1 MSFQDFGTD
10 NVLPTVFLV
19 RHGESTGNQH
29 ACLQGSRIGGAL
41 SELGRKQ
48 SVATASYL
56 FDAFEELQHGNVRL
70 VSSPS
75 NRALE
80 TAGPIA
86 ERLTCEIEID
96 HDLSE
101 VDFGDWSGVSVSQL
115 ERDPG
120 YQAWKV
126 DPWANSP
133 PGGESLVRVRS
144 RIWRAVSRLAASA
157 DIEHQPIVLVTH
169 FFPLMALFTI
179 LVPGNSLRSDNAS
192 ISRFQLIEAEWTP
205 THINDIRHL
214 HDVAPMAV
222 RYV

>member
-1 MSFQDFGTD
+1 M
-10 NVLPTVFLV
+10 PKVFLV

-29 ACLQGSRIGGAL
+29 ARLQGSRIGGAL

-56 FDAFEELQHGNVRL
+56 FDSFEELQHGNVRL
-70 VSSPS
+70 ISSPS
-75 NRALE
+75 TRALE
-80 TAGPIA
+80 TAVPIA
-86 ERLTCEIEID
+86 ERLRCEIEID
-96 HDLSE
+96 NDLSE

-115 ERDPG
+115 ETDPS

-126 DPWANSP
+126 DPWVNSP
-133 PGGESLVRVRS
+133 PGGESLVAVRS
-144 RIWRAVSRLAASA
+144 RIWRAVSKRAAIA
-157 DIEHQPIVLVTH
+157 DVQPVILVTH
-169 FFPLMALFTI
+169 FFPLMALFSV

-192 ISRFQLIEAEWTP
+192 ISRFQLIEGQWTP

-214 HDVAPMAV
+214 CEVAPTAV